1 MNLFVGNVVLTI
13 IFCLVLPT
21 VPFATIYLLEWLRF

>member
-1 MNLFVGNVVLTI
+1 MSELAENVVLTI

-21 VPFATIYLLEWLRF
+21 VPFATIYLLEWLRL